1 MIEEPITHPTTAMK
15 SCAHVHAGHGATNT
29 ASAENAAN
37 RTRLWRVMLLTGIY
51 MLVEVVGGLLTNSVA
66 LLSDAGHMLT
76 DVASLA
82 LALLAAWFA
91 IRAATPQKT
100 YGYHRL
106 EIIAA
111 LLNGITLLALSCW
124 IIVEAIG
131 RIQHP
136 PVVQGIGMLIVAVGG
151 LVVNLIG
158 VSWLHHGH
166 QHSLNVRAAFYHL
179 LGDLLGS
186 VGAVIAG
193 ILILTVQWYLADPI
207 LAIVIAVLIIISA
220 VGIVRDAV
228 DVLLEATP
236 AHISLDEVRTA
247 LAEMPDVEAVHD
259 LHVWTIT
266 SGMYALSCHVTVSS
280 CAFTADTL
288 ECIRHLLHER
298 FAITHQTIQLETP
311 SMVLC
316 EGEHI

>member
-1 MIEEPITHPTTAMK
+1 MTEEPNHD
-15 SCAHVHAGHGATNT
+15 HAGHSVTVNP
-29 ASAENAAN
+29 SAENAAN

-51 MLVEVVGGLLTNSVA
+51 LLVEVVGGLLTNSVA

-82 LALLAAWFA
+82 LALLATWFA
-91 IRAATPQKT
+91 TREATPQKT
-100 YGYHRL
+100 YGYYRL

-111 LLNGITLLALSCW
+111 LLNGVTLLALSAW
-124 IIVEAIG
+124 IIFEAIG

-158 VSWLHHGH
+158 ASWLHHGH
-166 QHSLNVRAAFYHL
+166 EHSLNVRAAFYHL
-179 LGDLLGS
+179 IGDLLGS

-193 ILILTVQWYLADPI
+193 ILILTVHWYLADPV

-220 VGIVRDAV
+220 IGLVREAV

-236 AHISLDEVRTA
+236 AHISLDEVRAA
-247 LAEMPDVEAVHD
+247 LADMQTVQRVHD

-266 SGMYALSCHVTVSS
+266 SGMYALSCHVTVDPP
-280 CAFTADTL
+280 AFSADTL
-288 ECIRHLLHER
+288 QNIRHLIHIR
-298 FAITHQTIQLETP
+298 FGIAHQTIQLETP
-311 SMVLC
+311 NMLLC
-316 EGEHI
+316 EDEHR